1 MVYLRESKYLKLIA
15 STISV
20 VFFIAV
26 YSICNYFYPEDGTAE
41 SDRNWWHLKTD
52 LYMFLVCVWIAIA
65 SMDKQTDKTIRVIQR
80 IITSIGV
87 GYGIANFIDRRFL
100 HDRDFGMNDLSIV
113 LVVAAVSTIDLN
125 KVIKK
130 GIKYYKQNLTE

>member
-1 MVYLRESKYLKLIA
+1 M
-15 STISV
+15 SV

-26 YSICNYFYPEDGTAE
+26 YSICNYYYPEDGTVE

-52 LYMFLVCVWIAIA
+52 LYMLLVCIWVGIA
-65 SMDKQTDKTIRVIQR
+65 SMDKQTDKTIKIIQK
-80 IITSIGV
+80 IITSIGI

-113 LVVAAVSTIDLN
+113 LVVVFISTIDLP
-125 KVIKK
+125 KIIKK
-130 GIKYYKQNLTE
+130 GIKYYEQNLTK